1 MDIKSELNEEQFRAA
16 IDTEGA
22 VLVTAGA
29 GSGKTRLL
37 TYRVAHLIENLHV
50 SPFSILAITFTNK
63 AAYEMR
69 DRLKNLVTNCD
80 DIWVSTFHSMCVRF
94 LRRFGNKIGFTSD
107 FTIYDTEDSEKALKQ
122 ICKEL
127 DIKDDKFHKM
137 VQGIISDAK
146 NKGLSA
152 DEWNRSNEYYGSKI
166 DVYRVFTR
174 YEEYL
179 KENNA
184 MDFDDLLLN
193 ALNLLSTSKEAL
205 TYYQQKFKYILVDE
219 FQDTNRIQYN
229 LVRLLALHY
238 GNVFA
243 VGDEDQS
250 IYSWRG
256 ADFTN
261 MQRFIEDYNARV
273 YKLEQNYRST
283 KNILNAANNVIKNNV
298 TRIEKVLWSNN
309 ERGDSLTLYEASSAE
324 DEADYVARNI
334 RRLNMMGNKYSN
346 FAVLMR
352 VNALSRSIEQRFA
365 LYGVPYKIHGGFRF
379 FDRKEVKDIIAYLN
393 VIINHYDEISIK
405 RIINF
410 PKRNIGDSSV
420 AQAKNYALLYG
431 QTLYDVIMNVKDN
444 EELPRS
450 VSKKLSVFAD
460 LISEL
465 EEDSKTMP
473 LSKFV
478 TSIVKKTG
486 MEDIYSD
493 SSEESQSKLMNIGAF
508 IGYASEFESKYGN
521 NISNF
526 LQEIALYSEG
536 DDANDSAVFLSTVHA
551 AKGMEFDTV
560 FVIGLEEGIFP
571 FSRSSYDANE
581 LEEERRLM
589 YVAITRAKNKLFL
602 THSSFRSLFGK
613 ASVYCQSRF
622 LNEIDG
628 GKKPQKKESREDE
641 FPSAP
646 SAFMGQVNMNSPF
659 ASNNAPAKTSAARH
673 EFTTGMRIN
682 HKKFGNGTIKS
693 IVETNGRRNASIL
706 FDNGMEMLFSMD
718 YAPITP
724 IEDDF

>member
-1 MDIKSELNEEQFRAA
+1 MDIKSELNEEQFKAA
-16 IDTEGA
+16 VDTEGA

-37 TYRVAHLIENLHV
+37 TYRIAYLIENLNV

-63 AAYEMR
+63 AAYEMK
-69 DRLKNLVTNCD
+69 DRLKSLVENSG
-80 DIWVSTFHSMCVRF
+80 DIWVSTFHSMCVQF
-94 LRRFGNKIGFTSD
+94 LRRFAIKIGFTPD
-107 FTIYDTEDSEKALKQ
+107 FTIYDTEDSERALKQ

-127 DIKDDKFHKM
+127 GIKDDKFYKM
-137 VQGIISDAK
+137 AQNIISDAK
-146 NKGLSA
+146 NKGLNA
-152 DEWNRSNEYYGSKI
+152 DEWNKSSEFYGSKI
-166 DVYRVFTR
+166 DEYRVFSR

-193 ALNLLSTSKEAL
+193 ALNLLLTCREAL
-205 TYYQQKFKYILVDE
+205 NYYQQKFKYILVDE

-229 LVRLLALHY
+229 LVRLLSLFH

-283 KNILNAANNVIKNNV
+283 KNILNAANNVIKNNT

-334 RRLNMMGNKYSN
+334 RRLNMMGKKYSD

-431 QTLYDVIMNVKDN
+431 QTLYDVIMSVKDN
-444 EELPRS
+444 DDLPRS
-450 VSKKLSVFAD
+450 VSKKLAVFAD

-478 TSIVKKTG
+478 LSIVKKTG
-486 MEDIYSD
+486 MEALYSD
-493 SSEESQSKLMNIGAF
+493 NSEEGQSKLMNIGAF
-508 IGYASEFESKYGN
+508 VGYASEFESKYGN

-571 FSRSSYDANE
+571 FSRSSYDAHE

-589 YVAITRAKNKLFL
+589 YVAITRAKRRLYL
-602 THSSFRSLFGK
+602 THSSFRALFGN
-613 ASVYCQSRF
+613 ASVYIQSRF
-622 LNEIDG
+622 LNEIDV
-628 GKKPQKKESREDE
+628 GKKPQKRDDFEEKAIAETSTY
-641 FPSAP
+641 
-646 SAFMGQVNMNSPF
+646 MNQVRMNSPF
-659 ASNNAPAKTSAARH
+659 ASNNAPAKTTAARY
-673 EFTTGMRIN
+673 EFTSGMRIN

-706 FDNGMEMLFSMD
+706 FDNGMEMLFSLD
-718 YAPITP
+718 FAPITP